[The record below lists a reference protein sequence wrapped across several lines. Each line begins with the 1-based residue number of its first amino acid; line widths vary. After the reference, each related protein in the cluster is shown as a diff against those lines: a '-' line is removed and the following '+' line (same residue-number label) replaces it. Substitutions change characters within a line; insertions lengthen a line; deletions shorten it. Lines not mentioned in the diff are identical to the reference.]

1 MRRLALLVFA
11 ALGLVVSTP
20 AAAAPLNL
28 DRAGQALVD
37 HVNRAV
43 NRSFEPRAPYADPNG
58 DGVWDCENY
67 AAEKLARLRNAGV
80 DADAVSLWRVHTAE
94 GASHAVLVV
103 RATRA
108 GHPVDLV
115 LDNLSQWTV
124 RREALPYTAWA
135 PLAVGPG
142 AAVTAV
148 TGQRPH

>member
-1 MRRLALLVFA
+1 MRRLALLAFA
-11 ALGLVVSTP
+11 ALAISTS

-37 HVNRAV
+37 RINRDVNGRFPAL
-43 NRSFEPRAPYADPNG
+43 APYDDPDG

-80 DADAVSLWRVHTAE
+80 DADALELQRVDTAE
-94 GASHAVLVV
+94 GQSHAVLLVHARRGG
-103 RATRA
+103 RA
-108 GHPVDLV
+108 VDLV

-124 RREALPYTAWA
+124 PRADLPYTRWG
-135 PLAVGPG
+135 PLAVAPG

-148 TGQRPH
+148 TGRLR